1 MRVFIMG
8 SSGAGKTHLASKLS
22 TELALP
28 HLELDSLRHQA
39 NWQALPDHKFQTE
52 VRGFCKNDKWVIDGN
67 YSVVRALVLARATD
81 VVLLDHTKSL
91 VMFRL
96 FIRSM
101 NRVLLRKK
109 LWNGNRERLRCLL
122 SPNPN
127 INVLLWSWRN
137 FDRRRAE
144 FTALQLSVATAE
156 QATLRIHRIS
166 NQKQLPELI
175 ARLRRIATD

>member
-22 TELALP
+22 TELTLP

-39 NWQALPDHKFQTE
+39 NWQPLPDRKFQTE
-52 VRGFCKNDKWVIDGN
+52 VRAFCKRDRWVIDGN

-81 VVLLDHTKSL
+81 VVLLDRSKTL

-101 NRVLLRKK
+101 IRVLLRRK
-109 LWNGNRERLRCLL
+109 LWNGNRERLRYLL
-122 SPNPN
+122 SPDPN
-127 INVLLWSWRN
+127 LNVLLWSWSN
-137 FDRRRAE
+137 FDRRREE
-144 FTALQLSVATAE
+144 FTQLQLSVARTE
-156 QATLRIHRIS
+156 QATIRIHRVS
-166 NQKQLPELI
+166 NNKQLRELVEH
-175 ARLRRIATD
+175 LNSIATD

>member
-22 TELALP
+22 TELTLP

-39 NWQALPDHKFQTE
+39 NWQSLPDSKFQAE
-52 VRGFCKNDKWVIDGN
+52 VRAFCQSDRWVIDGN

-81 VVLLDHTKSL
+81 VVLLDRSKTL

-101 NRVLLRKK
+101 NRVLLRRE
-109 LWNGNRERLRCLL
+109 LWNGNRERLRYLL

-127 INVLLWSWRN
+127 LNVLLWSWSN
-137 FDRRRAE
+137 FDKRRAE
-144 FTALQLSVATAE
+144 FTELQLSVATDE
-156 QATLRIHRIS
+156 KATLRIHRIS
-166 NQKQLPELI
+166 NEKQLRDMI
-175 ARLRRIATD
+175 ARLKSIATD